1 MPVADNL
8 LQSREELKME
18 VAVSSALL
26 GSSSVGDIINAAS
39 ATALVI
45 TSIIMTM
52 PWHWSVDASLV
63 CLPCGPMCLAS
74 TNR

>member
-39 ATALVI
+39 ATVLVI
-45 TSIIMTM
+45 EHHSE
-52 PWHWSVDASLV
+52 HHHDNAVALE
-63 CLPCGPMCLAS
+63 C
-74 TNR
+74 